1 MSIVD
6 LVPFIIIAVILIA
19 VAILFTF
26 IPVAL
31 WISALAA
38 GAISGDCSHSTSF
51 SYILFLQPQGR

>member
-38 GAISGDCSHSTSF
+38 GEIRCN
-51 SYILFLQPQGR
+51 